1 MSHCALTSEQLQ
13 KSLRQIDQA
22 IENHNAWHSE
32 LMRSIIC
39 KLPAKLD
46 ALDAES
52 HKKCQF
58 GKWLYSIENE
68 IPISH
73 ARFSL
78 IEKSHKLMHQLAA
91 KLFLESQEHD
101 QVSVLN
107 YDNFSKSVED
117 MRVELNNLK
126 HEFETLLY
134 EHDSLTG
141 ANARSSILPALK
153 EQLELMQRG
162 VQSECCIAMMDL
174 DHFKKINDS
183 FGHSAGDHVL
193 SSIIQ
198 YVIEQ
203 LRSYDKVFRYGGE
216 EFVILMPQT
225 DLAAGHNLIERLRK
239 GIESLSIKVE
249 GNHLIQV
256 TASFGVVRLDPN
268 LTVEI
273 SIEHADRV
281 MYEAKESGRNVVNV
295 GY

>member
-1 MSHCALTSEQLQ
+1 MSHCVITSEQLQ

-32 LMRSIIC
+32 LMRSITC
-39 KLPAKLD
+39 KLPAKVDVLD
-46 ALDAES
+46 TES
-52 HKKCQF
+52 HKKCKF
-58 GKWLYSIENE
+58 GKWFYSIENE
-68 IPISH
+68 IPTSH
-73 ARFSL
+73 PRFSL
-78 IEKSHKLMHQLAA
+78 IEKTHKVMHQLAA
-91 KLFLESQEHD
+91 KLFLESQGHD

-107 YDNFSKSVED
+107 YDNFSKSIED

-141 ANARSSILPALK
+141 ANARSSLLPALK

-249 GNHLIQV
+249 RKHLIQV

-268 LTVEI
+268 LTVES
-273 SIEHADRV
+273 SIEHADRA
-281 MYEAKESGRNVVNV
+281 MYKAKESGRNVVNV